1 MHAATIA
8 QLRQRL
14 EILCPSQ
21 VEIEDQSERHVGH
34 PGVLGGAHLRLR
46 IVSSAFSGK
55 NTRSRHRLVYDA
67 VGDLLHGKI
76 HALIIE
82 AKTPE
87 DL

>member
-1 MHAATIA
+1 MSAT
-8 QLRQRL
+8 
-14 EILCPSQ
+14 
-21 VEIEDQSERHVGH
+21 
-34 PGVLGGAHLRLR
+34 PGRSVALTCAC
-46 IVSSAFSGK
+46 VSSVQPSAGK